1 MSETPRLPA
10 SVEVSALVRQVNA
23 QGGFAM
29 VLAKGEPDAG
39 TILLL
44 LCENGQDQRVYERM
58 PMADGTRGWHC
69 AKRLDP
75 DDPGVFHAWL
85 ERRQA
90 QDRDLW
96 VVELDIAGAERFI
109 GLSVPGQLT

>member
-10 SVEVSALVRQVNA
+10 GVEVSALVRQVNA
-23 QGGFAM
+23 QGGFAT
-29 VLAKGEPDAG
+29 VLAKGEADAG

-75 DDPGVFHAWL
+75 SDPQPFHDWL
-85 ERRQA
+85 ERRQQ

-96 VVELDIAGAERFI
+96 IVELDIPAAERFI
-109 GLSVPGQLT
+109 GLSV

>member
-10 SVEVSALVRQVNA
+10 AVEVSALVRQVNA
-23 QGGFAM
+23 QGGFAT
-29 VLAKGEPDAG
+29 VLAKGEADAG

-44 LCENGQDQRVYERM
+44 LCENGQDQRVYDRM

-69 AKRLDP
+69 AKRRDPQDPQPFQDWLD
-75 DDPGVFHAWL
+75 
-85 ERRQA
+85 RRSQ

-96 VVELDIAGAERFI
+96 IVELDIAGAERFI
-109 GLSVPGQLT
+109 GLAV

>member
-1 MSETPRLPA
+1 
-10 SVEVSALVRQVNA
+10 VEVSALVRQVNA

-44 LCENGQDQRVYERM
+44 LCENGQDQRIYERM

-75 DDPGVFHAWL
+75 NDPGFSTHGWNAAGP
-85 ERRQA
+85 R
-90 QDRDLW
+90 
-96 VVELDIAGAERFI
+96 IATFGSWNWTSRARNVSSDYRFPLI
-109 GLSVPGQLT
+109 D

>member
-10 SVEVSALVRQVNA
+10 AVEVSALVRQVNA
-23 QGGFAM
+23 QGGFAT
-29 VLAKGEPDAG
+29 VIAKGEQDAG

-69 AKRLDP
+69 AKRRDSQNP
-75 DDPGVFHAWL
+75 QPFHDWL
-85 ERRQA
+85 ERRRQ

-96 VVELDIAGAERFI
+96 IVELDIPAAERFI
-109 GLSVPGQLT
+109 GLSV

>member
-10 SVEVSALVRQVNA
+10 GVEVSALVRQVNA
-23 QGGFAM
+23 QGGFAT
-29 VLAKGEPDAG
+29 VLAKGEADAG

-75 DDPGVFHAWL
+75 ADPQPFHDWL
-85 ERRQA
+85 DRRRQ

-96 VVELDIAGAERFI
+96 IVELDIPAAERFI
-109 GLSVPGQLT
+109 GLSV

>member
-1 MSETPRLPA
+1 MSETPCLPA
-10 SVEVSALVRQVNA
+10 GVEVSALVRQVNA
-23 QGGFAM
+23 QGGFAT
-29 VLAKGEPDAG
+29 VIAKGEADAG

-69 AKRLDP
+69 AKRLDSE
-75 DDPGVFHAWL
+75 DPQSFHDWL
-85 ERRQA
+85 ERRRQ

-96 VVELDIAGAERFI
+96 IVELDIPAAERFI
-109 GLSVPGQLT
+109 GLSV